1 MDYQSA
7 DLRKPAED
15 ALIVEVGKS
24 WVITTSMM
32 HHSEDYYTQLLLE
45 VDTNPDASQTNF
57 WNVNTYRL
65 DAEGYIDELINDTVE
80 IDNLPEA
87 LTNYGWH
94 LDLYYGKTIEE
105 TQ

>member
-1 MDYQSA
+1 MDYQST
-7 DLRKPAED
+7 DLRTPAED
-15 ALIVEVGKS
+15 ALVVEVGKS
-24 WVITTSMM
+24 RVITTSMM
-32 HHSEDYYTQLLLE
+32 HYSEDYYTQLLLE

-57 WNVNTYRL
+57 WNVNTYKL